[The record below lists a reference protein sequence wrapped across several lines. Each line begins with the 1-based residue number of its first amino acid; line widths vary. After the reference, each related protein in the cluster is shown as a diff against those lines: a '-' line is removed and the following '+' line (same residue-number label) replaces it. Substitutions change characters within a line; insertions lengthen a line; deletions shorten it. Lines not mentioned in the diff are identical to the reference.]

1 MNGRSRLALSPAVGL
16 AGLAV
21 VAFVYVALR
30 RMGYP
35 FELEWMEGSIVEHV
49 QRVLDG
55 KPIYTSPSVEFVPYL
70 YNPLYYYLSALV
82 AKAMG
87 NSTSTLRFVSFCC
100 TLALFATLYDL
111 VARET
116 KSRLAGVLALGI
128 LAATFG
134 LNGQWFD
141 LARTDT
147 LFMALL
153 LGSAWCVRFAE
164 RKRGL
169 LVGAAL
175 FCLAFLAKQTA
186 LPSLVA
192 LALGAWALHGLRRSL
207 WFTLPAILL
216 TGGSVLCLNLWTGGW
231 YWYYAFMV
239 PFGHTTGSRESL
251 VFDFWRVEMLAQ
263 LPVPTLAFIVL
274 LASPKAGTR
283 RGPWLFYVL
292 FCSCQ
297 VMAAYLVRIHGGSYL
312 NDLIPAHV
320 GLSIAFGLALAQGF
334 ERAKELGSAWLERA
348 RLLGGIVA
356 AVQLAALMYNP
367 QAMLPSAR
375 DREAGMAFIEHL
387 RETPG
392 EVFVPQHPNLARLA
406 GKPSHAA
413 FQAVSD
419 MLLLQ
424 ADPFDAKGTLYRAF
438 HNAFASHRFSAIVL
452 DHRDRWFFQDDLRDY
467 YRPAGVTWFDQ
478 PEVFVPITGGP
489 CRPDWV
495 YLPARP

>member
-35 FELEWMEGSIVEHV
+35 FDLEWMEGSIVEHV

-153 LGSAWCVRFAE
+153 LVPPGAFVLPNESVAFSLAQPSSAWRSWPSRRRFH
-164 RKRGL
+164 R
-169 LVGAAL
+169 
-175 FCLAFLAKQTA
+175 
-186 LPSLVA
+186 
-192 LALGAWALHGLRRSL
+192 L
-207 WFTLPAILL
+207 WP
-216 TGGSVLCLNLWTGGW
+216 
-231 YWYYAFMV
+231 
-239 PFGHTTGSRESL
+239 
-251 VFDFWRVEMLAQ
+251 WRLE
-263 LPVPTLAFIVL
+263 
-274 LASPKAGTR
+274 
-283 RGPWLFYVL
+283 RGPCVDFDVRSGSPCPPY
-292 FCSCQ
+292 CS
-297 VMAAYLVRIHGGSYL
+297 
-312 NDLIPAHV
+312 PAE
-320 GLSIAFGLALAQGF
+320 AC
-334 ERAKELGSAWLERA
+334 SA
-348 RLLGGIVA
+348 
-356 AVQLAALMYNP
+356 
-367 QAMLPSAR
+367 
-375 DREAGMAFIEHL
+375 
-387 RETPG
+387 
-392 EVFVPQHPNLARLA
+392 
-406 GKPSHAA
+406 
-413 FQAVSD
+413 
-419 MLLLQ
+419 
-424 ADPFDAKGTLYRAF
+424 
-438 HNAFASHRFSAIVL
+438 
-452 DHRDRWFFQDDLRDY
+452 
-467 YRPAGVTWFDQ
+467 
-478 PEVFVPITGGP
+478 
-489 CRPDWV
+489 
-495 YLPARP
+495 

>member
-1 MNGRSRLALSPAVGL
+1 MNWHARLVLSLAAGL
-16 AGLAV
+16 AGISV
-21 VAFVYVALR
+21 VAFLYVALR

-35 FELEWMEGSIVEHV
+35 FDLEWMEGSIVEHV

-55 KPIYTSPSVEFVPYL
+55 KPIYASPSVEFVPYL
-70 YNPLYYYLSALV
+70 YNPLYYYASALA
-82 AKAMG
+82 AKLLG
-87 NSTSTLRFVSFCC
+87 NGYFTLRLVSFCC

-116 KSRLAGVLALGI
+116 KSRISAGLAMGV

-141 LARTDT
+141 LARTDA

-175 FCLAFLAKQTA
+175 FCLAFLAKQMA
-186 LPSLVA
+186 LPSLLA
-192 LALGAWALHGLRRSL
+192 LALGAWALRGFRRSL
-207 WFTLPAILL
+207 WFTVPAVLL
-216 TGGSVLCLNLWTGGW
+216 TGGSVLCMNLWTGGW

-239 PFGHTTGSRESL
+239 PFGHTTSGREAL
-251 VFDFWRVEMLAQ
+251 FLDFWRVETLAQ
-263 LPVPTLAFIVL
+263 LPVPTLAFVVL
-274 LASPKAGTR
+274 LCSPQRGAR

-297 VMAAYLVRIHGGSYL
+297 VIATYLIRTHAGSYL

-320 GLSIAFGLALAQGF
+320 ALCVAFGLVLAAGF
-334 ERAKELGSAWLERA
+334 ERAKDLGQSLLERA
-348 RLLGGIVA
+348 TIIGGIVA
-356 AVQLAALMYNP
+356 AVQLAALMYDP
-367 QAMLPSAR
+367 RAMLPSAA
-375 DREAGMAFIEHL
+375 DRQAGMAFVERI
-387 RETPG
+387 REVPG
-392 EVFVPQHPNLARLA
+392 EVFIPQHPNYARLA
-406 GKPSHAA
+406 GKSAHAA

-419 MLLLQ
+419 MLLLE
-424 ADPFDAKGTLYRAF
+424 ADPFGAKPTFYRAF
-438 HNAFASHRFSAIVL
+438 HEAFASHRFSTIVL
-452 DHRDRWFFQDDLRDY
+452 DHRDRWFFVDDLQEY
-467 YRPAGVTWFDQ
+467 YRPAGVTWFEQ
-478 PEVFVPITGGP
+478 PDVFFPITGGP

-495 YLPARP
+495 YVPARP

>member
-1 MNGRSRLALSPAVGL
+1 MNARSRLALAPAVGL
-16 AGLAV
+16 AGMAV

-55 KPIYTSPSVEFVPYL
+55 KPIYASPSVEFVPYL
-70 YNPLYYYLSALV
+70 YNPLYYYVSALV

-87 NSTSTLRFVSFCC
+87 NGTSTLRFVSFCC
-100 TLALFATLYDL
+100 TLALFATLYHL
-111 VARET
+111 VARES
-116 KSRLAGVLALGI
+116 KSRLCAVLTLGVF
-128 LAATFG
+128 AATFG

-147 LFMALL
+147 LFIALL

-192 LALGAWALHGLRRSL
+192 LALGAWALHGSRRSL
-207 WFTLPAILL
+207 WFTVPAVLL

-239 PFGHTTGSRESL
+239 PFGHTTDARAAL
-251 VFDFWRVEMLAQ
+251 VLDFWRVETLAQ
-263 LPVPTLAFIVL
+263 LPVPTLSFIVL
-274 LASPKAGTR
+274 LASPQGGTR

-292 FCSCQ
+292 FCACQ
-297 VMAAYLVRIHGGSYL
+297 LTAAYLVRIHGGSYL
-312 NDLIPAHV
+312 NDLIPAHI
-320 GLSIAFGLALAQGF
+320 GLSIAFGLVLAAGF
-334 ERAKELGSAWLERA
+334 ERAKELGPAWLERA
-348 RLLGGIVA
+348 RLIGGIVA

-367 QAMLPSAR
+367 QAMLPKAG
-375 DREAGMAFIEHL
+375 DLEAGMAFIEHL
-387 RETPG
+387 REAPG
-392 EVFVPQHPNLARLA
+392 EVFVPQHPNLERLA

-413 FQAVSD
+413 FQAMSD

-438 HNAFASHRFSAIVL
+438 HEAFASHRFSTIVL
-452 DHRDRWFFQDDLRDY
+452 DHRDRWFFQDDLHDY
-467 YRPAGVTWFDQ
+467 YRPADVTWFQQ
-478 PEVFVPITGGP
+478 PDVFFPITGGP